1 MEQDMKKKDI
11 KDKNAAKKSSE
22 KISAAMEAARRFQVR
37 GSFYSMTPYGNGH
50 INDTYLFQTKENE
63 KIHSYILQRINHHVF
78 KDPEGLMEN
87 IRLVTAFLR
96 RKIRENGGDPER
108 ETLTLIPADSGRI
121 LYQDPGDS
129 FWRCYLFIENT
140 LCLEQA
146 NSPEDFRESGRAFGA
161 FQQML
166 NDFPASTLSQSIPDF
181 HNTPLRYQRLLDAV
195 KKDPLH
201 RVRKAESELAFL
213 EARARQLDSAARLS
227 ADGRLPLRV
236 THNDTK
242 LNNVL
247 FDAAS
252 RKSLCVID
260 LDTIMPGLSIYD
272 FGDAIRF
279 GANTALEDEADL
291 SKVSLSL
298 PLYRAFSQGFLE
310 KAGTILTDEELYM
323 LPMGAKLMT
332 LECGIRFLTDY
343 LEGDVYFKIQ
353 RPDHNLDRT
362 RVQLAL
368 IKDME
373 EKWDAMTIRSL

>member
-1 MEQDMKKKDI
+1 M
-11 KDKNAAKKSSE
+11 
-22 KISAAMEAARRFQVR
+22 
-37 GSFYSMTPYGNGH
+37 
-50 INDTYLFQTKENE
+50 
-63 KIHSYILQRINHHVF
+63 
-78 KDPEGLMEN
+78 
-87 IRLVTAFLR
+87 
-96 RKIRENGGDPER
+96 
-108 ETLTLIPADSGRI
+108 
-121 LYQDPGDS
+121 
-129 FWRCYLFIENT
+129 
-140 LCLEQA
+140 
-146 NSPEDFRESGRAFGA
+146 
-161 FQQML
+161 
-166 NDFPASTLSQSIPDF
+166 
-181 HNTPLRYQRLLDAV
+181 
-195 KKDPLH
+195 
-201 RVRKAESELAFL
+201 
-213 EARARQLDSAARLS
+213 
-227 ADGRLPLRV
+227 
-236 THNDTK
+236 
-242 LNNVL
+242 L

-279 GANTALEDEADL
+279 GANTALEDETDL

-310 KAGTILTDEELYM
+310 KASTILTDEELYM